1 MRRKIL
7 SVILLIVMTAG
18 MLSSGLAWA
27 SETPLTVTDNVIDI
41 TDRNVWSWS
50 RYYAKATDIRLTGAD
65 VSEATEDGTAVN
77 IVLSGNTNPD
87 AEISVEFGT
96 ALNKGKMS
104 GHTATV
110 ALSGGEAQ
118 IAMQLRGEY
127 ERSSTLNGSVTYTLN
142 FSLGA
147 SPTELPAIIKDNDSI
162 SAYCGVNTVINLK
175 EYFRGAKTYYLVDGA
190 DRTAIDG
197 SNYTF
202 NTFTGGTYTFT
213 FASSNDNGDCPDYAT
228 VTVEVTEIKSG
239 AWLGITT
246 SNGSVNY
253 VVFTDVDGNEIEG
266 LTAYLDGNSIK
277 VSVPRTYAPDGKITA
292 TFDLSQNGDFPFITT
307 KTGTSGTAGGK
318 AVNNKFTEK
327 TTALSG
333 GCAEFTFYLYNSN
346 PTVTNNSYTTY
357 IIEYSTAN
365 EVPVLAKGQSSAGS
379 AVLSADESY
388 TIDLDGIFTDPDEDD
403 IITGWLVSVDGK
415 EPVDAV
421 VDENNVYTYHTDD
434 KGEHTLVFCAK
445 DNYNAV
451 STEKY
456 TVILTVENSSDTYDV
471 TVSVSGTD
479 RVPTFYYTSDAKE
492 GTELG
497 ASADGNVYTVKV
509 PVNVSAISWRA
520 DGVGMCAP
528 VSAENNNIVLIKPA
542 FTVKAGDEI
551 DGNALVTVTHS
562 ALSVSGSENN
572 YLILGGEKYSITA
585 TPSADYES
593 KWKEGKLE
601 NYTLSDTSVE
611 INLVSKGTVFIYPYF
626 ASLTVSEAS
635 KVQGIAPKAVQPVKT
650 GEADYASG
658 TKTATYELTDG
669 KVYEYRV
676 SVPQDNV
683 NCDKYVTY
691 VATFT
696 KKDSDNIVVT
706 KEQIESGENGRTTID
721 RNLQN
726 NRGRNVADIY
736 TNVNAKG
743 YKKLNVGDTFNLI
756 ATRNY
761 RGVNADWLMNG
772 NYYYIEPDFHYT
784 VIDENGVENSDV
796 ITIDQNGKIT
806 AVGEGSAIVMIT
818 YDAMTLNHEAE
829 LSAGALGDYP
839 SAPNDFYG
847 AIWPE
852 NTGVFVVT
860 VGADDSGITTG
871 MTINEDKAT
880 GQKAVGKNIDA
891 ELDVI
896 YYAGDTGE
904 YTFTPQTEG
913 VSVYVANPTVSD
925 KMSFTGFEQIMPN
938 SDASVTIPL
947 KTGRNIVKLTKDGKA
962 EYQVITAKK
971 VNVTV
976 NGSSLET
983 ASVARGQKVKIEFD
997 ALFAPANRMAIYN
1010 TSSAVVYSKVSGY
1023 DGKMAGNTRGSMGE
1037 YVFASNPAKRTVE
1050 NFVSASLDGSGYSNS
1065 QVTSSG
1071 ELTVPEDFEGE
1082 YFTLSGGSFN
1092 VGGFMPYLLGSH
1104 YEKLGIIPPNNTTS
1118 DNINCYLGVLPDI
1131 SIPVSD
1137 GEGGDIGTDDGGD
1150 NGEDDGEDDS
1160 GNVGG
1165 NGGGSSSEK
1174 YDSIKVYMTFV
1185 KGDSIVVQNERITV
1199 YDKDKD
1205 GKYSIGDA
1213 FRALHRERYYGG
1225 EAGYKEMSGNGVS
1238 GWVSK
1243 FWGSS
1248 DATFTYALNYSW
1260 AKSTEDPI
1268 EDGDNIAAL
1277 IGKDGEFYSDL
1288 FTWFDDSS
1296 YSAKVGSNVSFKVN
1310 GLNLMASSSSY
1321 DALHAPCGATV
1332 TVYDKS
1338 GKQLED
1344 MTTEVDKDGKFTLK
1358 FASSGTYTVKVSGK
1372 AKWGS
1377 YDDAP
1382 VAPSTCKVTVSS
1394 TGGGSPSNKADK
1406 NTQSKDNTE
1415 KNDENVIEESKKEF
1429 ADAKGHWGEEYI
1441 NFVVERGL
1449 YNGVSDEKFGVND
1462 AMTRAMLVTVLHRLS
1477 GTPKAKAENSFADVK
1492 EDTWYTDAILWA
1504 NAEGIVN
1511 GTDKNLLSP
1520 YGNVTR
1526 EQVATMLYRYVKYL
1540 DMPLE
1545 ATGTIDKFSDFG
1557 DVSPWATEA
1566 MAWAVGE
1573 GIITGKPNNILDPKG
1588 NATRTEVAAVL
1599 MRFITNMEE

>member
-7 SVILLIVMTAG
+7 SVILLIVMTVC

-27 SETPLTVTDNVIDI
+27 SETPLNVTDNVIDI
-41 TDRNVWSWS
+41 QDKVIWSLS
-50 RYYAKATDIRLTGAD
+50 KYHATATDIR
-65 VSEATEDGTAVN
+65 
-77 IVLSGNTNPD
+77 I
-87 AEISVEFGT
+87 
-96 ALNKGKMS
+96 
-104 GHTATV
+104 
-110 ALSGGEAQ
+110 
-118 IAMQLRGEY
+118 
-127 ERSSTLNGSVTYTLN
+127 
-142 FSLGA
+142 LGA
-147 SPTELPAIIKDNDSI
+147 SPTEPPAIIKDNDSI
-162 SAYCGVNTVINLK
+162 STYCGVNTVISLK
-175 EYFRGAKTYYLVDGA
+175 EYFRGAKTYYLVDGEEK
-190 DRTAIDG
+190 TAIEG
-197 SNYTF
+197 NNYTF
-202 NTFTGGTYTFT
+202 MTFEGGTYHLVFS
-213 FASSNDNGDCPDYAT
+213 ASNDNGDCPDYAT

-239 AWLGITT
+239 AYLGITT
-246 SNGSVNY
+246 SNGSVNH
-253 VVFTDVDGNEIEG
+253 VIFTDADGEEIEG
-266 LTAYLDGNSIK
+266 ITAYFDGNTIK
-277 VSVPRTYAPDGKITA
+277 VSVPRTYSPDGNITA
-292 TFDLSQNGDFPFITT
+292 TFDLTQNNGYPKLSTT
-307 KTGTSGTAGGK
+307 NAFNRTNDTKIYTTTLKSGTGEA
-318 AVNNKFTEK
+318 TM
-327 TTALSG
+327 
-333 GCAEFTFYLYNSN
+333 YLYNAKPGAMSN
-346 PTVTNNSYTTY
+346 NYITYTISYK
-357 IIEYSTAN
+357 IAN
-365 EVPVLAKGQSSAGS
+365 ELPVLADSNKAETSESIT
-379 AVLSADESY
+379 ADETY

-403 IITGWLVSVDGK
+403 SITGWLVSVDGK
-415 EPVDAV
+415 EPADAV
-421 VDENNVYTYHTDD
+421 VDENNVYTYRTDD

-451 STEKY
+451 SNEKY
-456 TVILTVENSSDTYDV
+456 TVTLTVENSSDTYDV

-479 RVPTFYYTSDAKE
+479 RVPTFYYTPDAKE
-492 GTELG
+492 GTELS

-509 PVNVSAISWRA
+509 PVNVSMISWRA
-520 DGVGMCAP
+520 DGAGMCAP

-551 DGNALVTVTHS
+551 DGNALVTLIHS

-572 YLILGGEKYSITA
+572 YLLLGGEKYSIIA
-585 TPSADYES
+585 SPSADYEA
-593 KWKEGKLE
+593 KWKEEKIE
-601 NYTLSDTSVE
+601 NYTLLDTTVE
-611 INLVSKGTVFIYPYF
+611 INLVSKGTVFTYPYF

-650 GEADYASG
+650 SEADYASG

-683 NCDKYVTY
+683 NRDKYVTY

-696 KKDSDNIVVT
+696 KRDSDNIVVT

-721 RNLQN
+721 RNLQS

-736 TNVNAKG
+736 TNINAKG
-743 YKKLNVGDTFNLI
+743 YKRLNVGDNFNLI

-784 VIDENGVENSDV
+784 VIDENGMESHDV
-796 ITIDQNGKIT
+796 ITIDKNGKIT
-806 AVGEGSAIVMIT
+806 AVGEGTAIVMIT
-818 YDAMTLNHEAE
+818 YDAMTLNHEPK
-829 LSAGALGDYP
+829 LSEGALGDYP
-839 SAPNDFYG
+839 STPNDFYG

-852 NTGVFVVT
+852 NTGVFVVS
-860 VGADDSGITTG
+860 VGAEDSGIDTS

-880 GQKAVGKNIDA
+880 GQKAVGKYIDA

-896 YYAGDTGE
+896 YFTGDTGE

-938 SDASVTIPL
+938 PDASVTIPL

-962 EYQVITAKK
+962 EYQVVTAKG

-976 NGSSLET
+976 NGSPLET
-983 ASVARGQKVKIEFD
+983 ASVARGQEVKIEFD

-1037 YVFASNPAKRTVE
+1037 YVFAANPAKRTVE
-1050 NFVSASLDGSGYSNS
+1050 NFVFASLDGSGYSNS

-1137 GEGGDIGTDDGGD
+1137 GEGGDDGED
-1150 NGEDDGEDDS
+1150 NGEDDGTDDGEDDS

-1213 FRALHRERYYGG
+1213 FRALHRERYSGG
-1225 EAGYKEMSGNGVS
+1225 ESGYKEMSGNGVS

-1260 AKSTEDPI
+1260 AKSTEDAI
-1268 EDGDNIAAL
+1268 EDGDKIAAL

-1288 FTWFDDSS
+1288 FTWFDNSS
-1296 YSAKVGSNVSFKVN
+1296 CSAKVNTDVTLKVN
-1310 GLNLMASSSSY
+1310 GLNLMASTANH
-1321 DALHAPCGATV
+1321 DALHAPNGATV
-1332 TVYDKS
+1332 TIYDKS
-1338 GKQLED
+1338 GKHLKD
-1344 MTTEVDKDGKFTLK
+1344 MTTEVDKDGVFTLN
-1358 FASSGTYTVKVSGK
+1358 FAVSGTYTVKVSGK

-1394 TGGGSPSNKADK
+1394 TGGGSSSNKADK

-1415 KNDENVIEESKKEF
+1415 KNDENIIEESKKEF
-1429 ADAKGHWGEEYI
+1429 TDAKGHWGEEYI
-1441 NFVVERGL
+1441 NFVTKRGL
-1449 YNGVSDEKFGVND
+1449 YNGVGDGKFGVNSP
-1462 AMTRAMLVTVLHRLS
+1462 MTRAMLVTVLHRLG
-1477 GTPKAKAENSFADVK
+1477 GTPDAKASGAFGDVK
-1492 EDTWYTDAILWA
+1492 DGMWYSDAISWA
-1504 NAEGIVN
+1504 SAEGIVN
-1511 GTDKNLLSP
+1511 GVDADNFSP
-1520 YGNVTR
+1520 DGKVTR
-1526 EQVATMLYRYVKYL
+1526 EQVATILYRYIKYL
-1540 DMPLE
+1540 DISL
-1545 ATGTIDKFSDFG
+1545 GGGDSIDMFFDCK
-1557 DVSPWATEA
+1557 DVSSWARESL
-1566 MAWAVGE
+1566 AWAVSE
-1573 GIITGKPNNILDPKG
+1573 GIITGKPNNILDPGG
-1588 NATRTEVAAVL
+1588 NATRTEVAAIL
-1599 MRFITNMEE
+1599 MRFVTNTEE

>member
-7 SVILLIVMTAG
+7 SAILLIVMTAG

-27 SETPLTVTDNVIDI
+27 SETPLNVTDNVIDI

-65 VSEATEDGTAVN
+65 VLEASEDGTIVN

-104 GHTATV
+104 GHTGTV
-110 ALSGGEAQ
+110 CLSGGEAQ
-118 IAMQLRGEY
+118 LVMQLRGEY
-127 ERSSTLNGSVTYTLN
+127 ASSSSLNGSVTYTLN

-147 SPTELPAIIKDNDSI
+147 SPTEPPSIIKDNENI
-162 SAYCGVNTVINLK
+162 STYCGVSTVINLRD
-175 EYFRGAKTYYLVDGA
+175 YFSGAKMYYLLDGE
-190 DRTAIDG
+190 DKTLLDG
-197 SNYTF
+197 SSYTF
-202 NTFTGGTYTFT
+202 MTFEGGTYTFV
-213 FASSNDNGDCPDYAT
+213 FSASNDNGDCPDYVS

-239 AWLGITT
+239 AYLGITT
-246 SNGSVNY
+246 SNGSINHVL
-253 VVFTDVDGNEIEG
+253 FTDADGGEIEG
-266 LTAYLDGNSIK
+266 LTAYLDGNTIK
-277 VSVPRTYAPDGKITA
+277 VSVPRTYSADGKITA
-292 TFDLSQNGDFPFITT
+292 TFDLTQNNGYPKLSTT
-307 KTGTSGTAGGK
+307 NEFNRTNDTKIYTTTLKSGTGEA
-318 AVNNKFTEK
+318 TM
-327 TTALSG
+327 
-333 GCAEFTFYLYNSN
+333 YLYIAKPGATSN
-346 PTVTNNSYTTY
+346 NYTTY
-357 IIEYSTAN
+357 AISYKIAN
-365 EVPVLAKGQSSAGS
+365 ELPVLADGNNAETSESIT
-379 AVLSADESY
+379 ADEVY

-403 IITGWLVSVDGK
+403 SITGWLVSVDGK
-415 EPVDAV
+415 EPADAV
-421 VDENNVYTYHTDD
+421 VDENNVFTYRTDD
-434 KGEHTLVFCAK
+434 KGEHTLVFYAK
-445 DNYNAV
+445 DSYNAV
-451 STEKY
+451 SNEKY
-456 TVILTVENSSDTYDV
+456 TVTLTVDNSADTYDV

-492 GTELG
+492 GTELS

-509 PVNVSAISWRA
+509 PVNVSTISWRA

-551 DGNALVTVTHS
+551 DGNALVVLTHS

-572 YLILGGEKYSITA
+572 YLLLGGEKYNITA

-593 KWKEGKLE
+593 KWKEGKIE
-601 NYTLSDTSVE
+601 NCTLSDTSVE

-650 GEADYASG
+650 TGADYASG
-658 TKTATYELTDG
+658 TKTATYELTNG

-683 NCDKYVTY
+683 NCDEYVTY

-696 KKDSDNIVVT
+696 KKDSNSIVVT
-706 KEQIESGENGRTTID
+706 KEQIESGEKGRTTLD
-721 RNLQN
+721 RNPAS

-743 YKKLNVGDTFNLI
+743 YKRFNVGDTFNLI

-772 NYYYIEPDFHYT
+772 NYYYAEPDFHYT
-784 VIDENGVENSDV
+784 VIDENGMESHDV
-796 ITIDQNGKIT
+796 ITVDKNGKIT

-829 LSAGALGDYP
+829 LSEGAIGDYP
-839 SAPNDFYG
+839 SALNDFYG

-852 NTGVFVVT
+852 NTGVFVVS
-860 VGADDSGITTG
+860 VGTEDSGIITG

-880 GQKAVGKNIDA
+880 AQKASGKYIDA
-891 ELDVI
+891 ELDII
-896 YYAGDTGE
+896 YFTGDTGE

-925 KMSFTGFEQIMPN
+925 KMSFTGFEQIIPN

-962 EYQVITAKK
+962 EYQVITAKG

-976 NGSSLET
+976 NGVALET

-997 ALFAPANRMAIYN
+997 VLFAPANRMAIYN

-1071 ELTVPEDFEGE
+1071 ELIVPEDFEGE

-1104 YEKLGIIPPNNTTS
+1104 YEKLGIIPPNNVAS

-1137 GEGGDIGTDDGGD
+1137 GEGGDIGEDDGGD

-1165 NGGGSSSEK
+1165 NGSSSEK
-1174 YDSIKVYMTFV
+1174 YDSIKVYITFV

-1213 FRALHRERYYGG
+1213 FRALHRERYSGG
-1225 EAGYKEMSGNGVS
+1225 ESGYKEVSGGGVN

-1268 EDGDNIAAL
+1268 DDGDKIAAL

-1296 YSAKVGSNVSFKVN
+1296 YSAKVGSDVTLKVN
-1310 GLNLMASSSSY
+1310 GLNLMASTANH
-1321 DALHAPCGATV
+1321 DALHAPNGATV

-1338 GKQLED
+1338 GKQLKD
-1344 MTTEVDKDGKFTLK
+1344 MTTEVDKDGEFTLN
-1358 FASSGTYTVKVSGK
+1358 FADSGTYTVKVSGK

-1382 VAPSTCKVTVSS
+1382 VAPSTCKVTVS
-1394 TGGGSPSNKADK
+1394 TAGGGSPSNKADK

-1415 KNDENVIEESKKEF
+1415 KNDENKKEF
-1429 ADAKGHWGEEYI
+1429 TDAKGHWGEEYI
-1441 NFVVERGL
+1441 NFVTKRGL
-1449 YNGVSDEKFGVND
+1449 YNGVSDSKFGVND
-1462 AMTRAMLVTVLHRLS
+1462 AMTRAMLVTVLHRLG
-1477 GTPKAKAENSFADVK
+1477 GTPNAKTENSFADIK
-1492 EDTWYTDAILWA
+1492 GHTWYTDAVSWA
-1504 NAEGIVN
+1504 SAEGIVN
-1511 GTDKNLLSP
+1511 GVDNDIFNPDGK
-1520 YGNVTR
+1520 VTR
-1526 EQVATMLYRYVKYL
+1526 EQIATILYRYVKYL

-1545 ATGTIDKFSDFG
+1545 ATETLNEFSDCE
-1557 DVSPWATEA
+1557 DISSWAAEA
-1566 MAWAVGE
+1566 LAWAVSE
-1573 GIITGKPNNILDPKG
+1573 GIITGKPNNILNPKG
-1588 NATRTEVAAVL
+1588 NATRTEVAAIL
-1599 MRFITNMEE
+1599 MRFVTNTEE